1 MNIQHGEFIIK
12 LIKNNGGEILNPKI
26 DGLDVEFKG
35 SQGGIV
41 IIEEGAVFY
50 NTKILLGSMGC
61 VHIKKTHPRGI
72 RNTKIEM
79 ACASK
84 NKSVFIDE
92 GYSIESSRFSMVN
105 ENNISIHIGKNCL
118 LSSNIL
124 FRPSDG
130 HTIYDIATGEILNKS
145 KPIVIGDHVW
155 VGAGCTFLKGSNIP
169 NNTIIGTGSLLS
181 KKFVDE
187 NTIIAGIP
195 AKVVKR
201 GVGWDRAYIPVY
213 ERDMKQKDNI

>member
-72 RNTKIEM
+72 RNTKIQRT
-79 ACASK
+79 
-84 NKSVFIDE
+84 NLF
-92 GYSIESSRFSMVN
+92 
-105 ENNISIHIGKNCL
+105 L
-118 LSSNIL
+118 LMKGVLLKVPDFQWLMKIIL
-124 FRPSDG
+124 AF
-130 HTIYDIATGEILNKS
+130 TLEKT
-145 KPIVIGDHVW
+145 
-155 VGAGCTFLKGSNIP
+155 
-169 NNTIIGTGSLLS
+169 
-181 KKFVDE
+181 
-187 NTIIAGIP
+187 
-195 AKVVKR
+195 
-201 GVGWDRAYIPVY
+201 AY
-213 ERDMKQKDNI
+213 

>member
-92 GYSIESSRFSMVN
+92 GCSIESS
-105 ENNISIHIGKNCL
+105 
-118 LSSNIL
+118 
-124 FRPSDG
+124 
-130 HTIYDIATGEILNKS
+130 
-145 KPIVIGDHVW
+145 
-155 VGAGCTFLKGSNIP
+155 
-169 NNTIIGTGSLLS
+169 
-181 KKFVDE
+181 
-187 NTIIAGIP
+187 
-195 AKVVKR
+195 
-201 GVGWDRAYIPVY
+201 
-213 ERDMKQKDNI
+213 